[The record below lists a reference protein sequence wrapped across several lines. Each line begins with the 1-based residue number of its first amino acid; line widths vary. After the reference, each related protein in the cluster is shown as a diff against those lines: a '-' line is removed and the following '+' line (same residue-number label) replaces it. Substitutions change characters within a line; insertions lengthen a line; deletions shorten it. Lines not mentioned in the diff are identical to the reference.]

1 TARACRAVCGAR
13 WGAAVMEFWMLPH
26 EREHYQHVVFQPA
39 AEPASTHEAANFGW
53 SHPPKSCRDEQD
65 VDPIARLEWL
75 DDLMFA
81 AIDGDPVALDCAAD
95 AWRQTRDELGEPAL
109 EESRRQYVRRAQ
121 TVGRTLCCVRNHPP
135 HKVFAAIEI
144 ISLLAAKGH

>member
-1 TARACRAVCGAR
+1 MHGDAPRSGDR
-13 WGAAVMEFWMLPH
+13 FLLPH
-26 EREHYQHVVFQPA
+26 THRHSYTD
-39 AEPASTHEAANFGW
+39 AEL
-53 SHPPKSCRDEQD
+53 
-65 VDPIARLEWL
+65 DPVARLEWL

-81 AIDGDPVALDCAAD
+81 AIDGDPLALDRAAD
-95 AWRQTRDELGEPAL
+95 AWRETRDELGEPAL

-121 TVGRTLCCVRNHPP
+121 TVWRTLRCVPNHPP

>member
-1 TARACRAVCGAR
+1 
-13 WGAAVMEFWMLPH
+13 MPPH
-26 EREHYQHVVFQPA
+26 DREHYQHVVF
-39 AEPASTHEAANFGW
+39 EAADVPALTHDAATFGW
-53 SHPPKSCRDEQD
+53 SHPPKSCNDEQD

-95 AWRQTRDELGEPAL
+95 AWKRTRDELGEPAL
-109 EESRRQYVRRAQ
+109 EESREQYVRRAQ
-121 TVGRTLCCVRNHPP
+121 TVWRTLRCEPNHPP

-144 ISLLAAKGH
+144 ISLLSGKAR

>member
-1 TARACRAVCGAR
+1 
-13 WGAAVMEFWMLPH
+13 MLPH
-26 EREHYQHVVFQPA
+26 EREHYEHVLFQPTSL
-39 AEPASTHEAANFGW
+39 PASTHEAATFGW
-53 SHPPKSCRDEQD
+53 SRPPQSCNDEHE
-65 VDPIARLEWL
+65 VNPVARLEWL

-95 AWRQTRDELGEPAL
+95 AWRKTRDALGESAL

-121 TVGRTLCCVRNHPP
+121 TVWHTLREEPNHPP

-144 ISLLAAKGH
+144 ISLLATKQR